1 MKIAIVILNWNGVDL
16 LKTYLPS
23 VVEHSKDHVI
33 YLADNASTDNSIPW
47 TTATYPEVKIIA
59 MDKNRGYAGG
69 YNVALKSVQEEVVCL
84 LNSDV
89 AVTAGWCDVIANRFQ
104 TDSSLA
110 ACQPKILDDKRKDY
124 FEYAGAAGGFL
135 DRYAYPYCRGRIF
148 DTIEKD
154 LGQYNDAINL
164 HWASGACLFL
174 RVSSYNE
181 VHGLDEDYF
190 AHQEEI
196 DLCWRLRHAGYTIS
210 YQPDSVVYHLGG
222 GTLATINPRKTFYNF
237 RNSLYNII
245 KNDRSSFWIGTLF
258 IRMVL
263 DGIAAFKFLIEFKLA
278 HFMAVLKAHFYFY
291 LKLIPLFRKRKSVKR
306 LIKNN
311 SAQNAQLSIV
321 YQYFVKGNKQYSN
334 NLK

>member
-33 YLADNASTDNSIPW
+33 YLADNASTDNSISW
-47 TTATYPEVKIIA
+47 TTTTYPEVKIIA

-89 AVTAGWCDVIANRFQ
+89 AVTAGWCDVIANRFLK
-104 TDSSLA
+104 DKNLS
-110 ACQPKILDDKRKDY
+110 ACQPKILDDKRKGH

-154 LGQYNDAINL
+154 LGQYNDSINL

-174 RVSSYNE
+174 RVSSFNK
-181 VHGLDEDYF
+181 VGGLDEDYF

-196 DLCWRLRHAGYTIS
+196 DLCWRLRHAGYTVS
-210 YQPDSVVYHLGG
+210 YQPDSVIYHLGG
-222 GTLATINPRKTFYNF
+222 GTLATLNPRKTFYNF

-245 KNDRSSFWIGTLF
+245 KNDRSSSWFWNLF

-263 DGIAAFKFLIEFKLA
+263 DGIAAFKFLAEFKFA

-291 LKLIPLFRKRKSVKR
+291 LKLIPLFKKRKTVKQ
-306 LIKNN
+306 LVKNN

-321 YQYFVKGNKQYSN
+321 YQYFIMGRKQYSN

>member
-33 YLADNASTDNSIPW
+33 YLADNASADNSIPW

-196 DLCWRLRHAGYTIS
+196 DLCWRLRHAGYTIN

-291 LKLIPLFRKRKSVKR
+291 LKLISLFKKRKSVKR

-321 YQYFVKGNKQYSN
+321 YQYFIKGNKQYSN